1 MASFSYF
8 YDLFMAPQEW
18 LGLWKLR
25 RKTIQDAEGR
35 VLEVGVGSGLNFRY
49 YEKASELV
57 GIDPDP
63 VLLRRARRRARKAG
77 FPVHLEAGD
86 AQALPF
92 ADASFDT
99 VVATLVFCSVP
110 DALQGLREMRRVLRP
125 GGRFLLLEHVRSAG
139 PRMGRFQDFITP
151 AWRRIAGGCHLNRE
165 TVATV
170 REAGFEIDEEK
181 RYNAMVVMGGRAGK
195 RGQPA

>member
-1 MASFSYF
+1 MAAFSYI
-8 YDLFMAPQEW
+8 YDFLMAPQEW

-25 RKTIQDAEGR
+25 RKAVRGAEGR
-35 VLEVGVGSGLNFRY
+35 VLAVGVGSGLNFRY
-49 YEKASELV
+49 YEKATAVV

-63 VLLRRARRRARKAG
+63 VLLRRAMRRARRLT

-86 AQALPF
+86 AQMLPF

-99 VVATLVFCSVP
+99 VLATLVFCSVP
-110 DALQGLREMRRVLRP
+110 DALTGLREMRRVLRP
-125 GGRFLLLEHVRSAG
+125 GGRFHLLEHVRSAN

-181 RYNAMVVMGGRAGK
+181 RYNAMVIIGGRGEK
-195 RGQPA
+195 RDCPT